1 MFIFVFWG
9 CQALDTSVWRIVH
22 LAQHAVRRF
31 AEYLAAFKTAIGAR
45 NDSIATRVVGSG
57 IHHEQSTHQ
66 TASNDIPGHTN
77 LGRDEE
83 WQAVF
88 APRDL
93 VGLYCKTYLFVARHR
108 KLLCYRQHS
117 AILVSYVT
125 SGFWN
130 PANDFE
136 EYPPA
141 PTWNCTMPFPASP
154 EDRPD
159 PLENMPAM
167 RARIPEHVARGEV
180 STGVIVV
187 TGGTEYVLDFVR
199 NLPRPNM
206 IVARVVLP
214 HMVMPQFIDALAA
227 NVELFRQRY
236 GELPGAPPLG
246 IVAANPAIPGAGSP
260 VVAGGSNSVD
270 VWPGSNPVPPAPNAS
285 GVANPA
291 EPMGNSLGGQNPSP
305 QSNGNQNPPSPG
317 NQNQGNPQGA
327 VPNQTNQLRRQNPQ
341 EVYDDLKLRDDIL
354 SGAYAN
360 AVMIGHG
367 PYEFSFDFITNFYP
381 QSAVSCRVYLAS
393 GHIYRLL
400 ESLRASWEQL
410 RPRLSQ
416 GHPPTNPP
424 QNLPPSN

>member
-1 MFIFVFWG
+1 
-9 CQALDTSVWRIVH
+9 
-22 LAQHAVRRF
+22 
-31 AEYLAAFKTAIGAR
+31 
-45 NDSIATRVVGSG
+45 
-57 IHHEQSTHQ
+57 
-66 TASNDIPGHTN
+66 
-77 LGRDEE
+77 
-83 WQAVF
+83 
-88 APRDL
+88 
-93 VGLYCKTYLFVARHR
+93 
-108 KLLCYRQHS
+108 
-117 AILVSYVT
+117 
-125 SGFWN
+125 
-130 PANDFE
+130 
-136 EYPPA
+136 
-141 PTWNCTMPFPASP
+141 MPFPASP
-154 EDRPD
+154 DDRPD

-236 GELPGAPPLG
+236 GELPGMPQPTVVSQPVQSGPG
-246 IVAANPAIPGAGSP
+246 IVSTGVSNPTLDPQPTAPE
-260 VVAGGSNSVD
+260 SNSVD
-270 VWPGSNPVPPAPNAS
+270 VWPGSIRNPGQSTVPGQSANSGQPDPTSLGVSNSNS
-285 GVANPA
+285 GVQGDSSG
-291 EPMGNSLGGQNPSP
+291 EQPSP
-305 QSNGNQNPPSPG
+305 PPNQN
-317 NQNQGNPQGA
+317 NH
-327 VPNQTNQLRRQNPQ
+327 LRRQNPQ
-341 EVYDDLKLRDDIL
+341 EVYDDLKLRDEIL

-416 GHPPTNPP
+416 GNPP
-424 QNLPPSN
+424 PSQPPPQPPR

>member
-1 MFIFVFWG
+1 
-9 CQALDTSVWRIVH
+9 
-22 LAQHAVRRF
+22 
-31 AEYLAAFKTAIGAR
+31 
-45 NDSIATRVVGSG
+45 
-57 IHHEQSTHQ
+57 
-66 TASNDIPGHTN
+66 
-77 LGRDEE
+77 
-83 WQAVF
+83 
-88 APRDL
+88 
-93 VGLYCKTYLFVARHR
+93 
-108 KLLCYRQHS
+108 
-117 AILVSYVT
+117 
-125 SGFWN
+125 
-130 PANDFE
+130 
-136 EYPPA
+136 
-141 PTWNCTMPFPASP
+141 MPFPASP
-154 EDRPD
+154 DDRPD

-167 RARIPEHVARGEV
+167 RARIPDHVARGEV

-236 GELPGAPPLG
+236 GELPGIPQSAVVSQPVAFG
-246 IVAANPAIPGAGSP
+246 SGNVAANPASQVPGSP
-260 VVAGGSNSVD
+260 PAPPESSSVD
-270 VWPGSNPVPPAPNAS
+270 VWPGSTSSPGPGASTPSGDSNPFSEPTGESSGNQPPAPT
-285 GVANPA
+285 
-291 EPMGNSLGGQNPSP
+291 NPS
-305 QSNGNQNPPSPG
+305 SNSANAQNAANQ
-317 NQNQGNPQGA
+317 A
-327 VPNQTNQLRRQNPQ
+327 MHLRRQNPQ
-341 EVYDDLKLRDDIL
+341 EVYDDLKLRDEIL

-416 GHPPTNPP
+416 GNPP
-424 QNLPPSN
+424 PIPPPSNQPPQPPR

>member
-1 MFIFVFWG
+1 
-9 CQALDTSVWRIVH
+9 
-22 LAQHAVRRF
+22 
-31 AEYLAAFKTAIGAR
+31 
-45 NDSIATRVVGSG
+45 
-57 IHHEQSTHQ
+57 
-66 TASNDIPGHTN
+66 
-77 LGRDEE
+77 
-83 WQAVF
+83 
-88 APRDL
+88 
-93 VGLYCKTYLFVARHR
+93 
-108 KLLCYRQHS
+108 
-117 AILVSYVT
+117 
-125 SGFWN
+125 
-130 PANDFE
+130 
-136 EYPPA
+136 
-141 PTWNCTMPFPASP
+141 MPFPASP
-154 EDRPD
+154 DDRPD

-236 GELPGAPPLG
+236 GELPGIPQPAVVSQPVSFG
-246 IVAANPAIPGAGSP
+246 AGMVATNPASQVPGSP
-260 VVAGGSNSVD
+260 PAAETSSVD
-270 VWPGSNPVPPAPNAS
+270 VWPGSTPSPGPGASTPTGESNPNSESPGEPSGNQPPAPTNPTPANA
-285 GVANPA
+285 
-291 EPMGNSLGGQNPSP
+291 
-305 QSNGNQNPPSPG
+305 
-317 NQNQGNPQGA
+317 QNQS
-327 VPNQTNQLRRQNPQ
+327 THLRRQNPQ
-341 EVYDDLKLRDDIL
+341 DVYDDLKLRDEIL

-367 PYEFSFDFITNFYP
+367 PFEFSFDFITNFYP

-416 GHPPTNPP
+416 GNPP
-424 QNLPPSN
+424 PNPPPPNQPQPPR

>member
-1 MFIFVFWG
+1 
-9 CQALDTSVWRIVH
+9 
-22 LAQHAVRRF
+22 
-31 AEYLAAFKTAIGAR
+31 
-45 NDSIATRVVGSG
+45 
-57 IHHEQSTHQ
+57 
-66 TASNDIPGHTN
+66 
-77 LGRDEE
+77 
-83 WQAVF
+83 
-88 APRDL
+88 
-93 VGLYCKTYLFVARHR
+93 
-108 KLLCYRQHS
+108 
-117 AILVSYVT
+117 
-125 SGFWN
+125 
-130 PANDFE
+130 
-136 EYPPA
+136 
-141 PTWNCTMPFPASP
+141 MPFPASP

-214 HMVMPQFIDALAA
+214 HMVMPQFIEALAA

-236 GELPGAPPLG
+236 GELPGAPPPG
-246 IVAANPAIPGAGSP
+246 IVMANPVVPGAGSP
-260 VVAGGSNSVD
+260 SAAPQSNSVD
-270 VWPGSNPVPPAPNAS
+270 VWPGSAAISPPPNSPGGANPSEPMGDLAGGQSSPSQNPASQNPVP
-285 GVANPA
+285 
-291 EPMGNSLGGQNPSP
+291 
-305 QSNGNQNPPSPG
+305 SNLGNQNPG
-317 NQNQGNPQGA
+317 NTQNA
-327 VPNQTNQLRRQNPQ
+327 VPNQTNHLRRQNPQ
-341 EVYDDLKLRDDIL
+341 EVYDDLKLRDEIL

-367 PYEFSFDFITNFYP
+367 PFEFSFDFITNFYP

-393 GHIYRLL
+393 GHIHRLL

-416 GHPPTNPP
+416 GQPPQNPP